1 MDKPVIVVVNN
12 QWYGPIEESEAAKW
26 VNEYNRERRLGVKL
40 AYVKLLTDS
49 KLPDISSTKKD
60 IEKYER
66 RFLYGGAL

>member
-1 MDKPVIVVVNN
+1 MDKPVIVVLNKKKRRTKKVKKNKN
-12 QWYGPIEESEAAKW
+12 G
-26 VNEYNRERRLGVKL
+26 ERRLGVKL

-49 KLPDISSTKKD
+49 KLPDISSTQKD